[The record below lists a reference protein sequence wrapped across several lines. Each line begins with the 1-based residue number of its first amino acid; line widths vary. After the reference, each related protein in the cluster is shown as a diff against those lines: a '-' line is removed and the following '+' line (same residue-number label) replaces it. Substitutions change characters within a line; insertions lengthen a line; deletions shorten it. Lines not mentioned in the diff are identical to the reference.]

1 MDRRRELPTP
11 AYDELNKAPLTN
23 GMSGGVASSDVKA
36 DRPIKPPKPQPLTP
50 RFDDTIYAMR
60 QDIGLE
66 GGDGER
72 EGEGEE
78 ETDGA
83 VGNGG
88 ECTHMYPH
96 TSSSIDTL

>member
-1 MDRRRELPTP
+1 MERGRRDLPTP
-11 AYDELNKAPLTN
+11 AYDELDKAPPLTN
-23 GMSGGVASSDVKA
+23 GTPGGVVSSDVTVH
-36 DRPIKPPKPQPLTP
+36 RPVKPPKPHPLTP

-66 GGDGER
+66 GGEGEG

-83 VGNGG
+83 VGNRG
-88 ECTHMYPH
+88 EGTHYLS
-96 TSSSIDTL
+96 TYFILN